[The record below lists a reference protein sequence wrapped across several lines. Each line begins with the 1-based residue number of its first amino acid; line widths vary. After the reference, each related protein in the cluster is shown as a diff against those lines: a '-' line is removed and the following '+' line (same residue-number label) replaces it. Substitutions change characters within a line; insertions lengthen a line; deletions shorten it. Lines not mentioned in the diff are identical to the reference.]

1 MNFLETII
9 EYWPRLLNGALIT
22 LTLTGMATV
31 IGGSISLPLAI
42 IRLSGHHVASLCV
55 RIYISF
61 FRGTPVLA
69 QLFLLYYG
77 SGAFSTELRSIGMW
91 WIFSEPFNCAILT
104 FSLNT
109 IAYQTEIVRGGIR
122 GVDAGQIE
130 AGRAIGMKPFTL
142 YRRIILPHAYRIAFP
157 ALGNEVILLLKSGA
171 VASVITIFDLMGET
185 KAVFAM
191 TFDFSVYA
199 WAAIIYL
206 LITTVFVKCWH
217 YLETLLNPQNRARPV
232 DG

>member
-1 MNFLETII
+1 MNFLETIV
-9 EYWPRLLNGALIT
+9 EYWPRLLDGALIT
-22 LTLTGMATV
+22 LTLTGSASL
-31 IGGSISLPLAI
+31 IGAVVSLPLAVL
-42 IRLSGHHVASLCV
+42 RLSRFRLATLLV
-55 RIYISF
+55 RLYISF

-77 SGAFSTELRSIGMW
+77 SGAFSTELKSVGIW

-109 IAYQTEIVRGGIR
+109 IAYQTEILRGGIL
-122 GVDAGQIE
+122 GVDTGEIE
-130 AGRAIGMKPFTL
+130 AGKAIGMGPLLL
-142 YRRIILPHAYRIAFP
+142 YRRIILPHAFRIAFP

-185 KAVFAM
+185 KVVFAM
-191 TFDFSVYA
+191 TFDFSVYL

-206 LITTVFVKCWH
+206 LITMVFVRCWH
-217 YLETLLNPQNRARPV
+217 FVESLLNPQFRPRSS
-232 DG
+232 G

>member
-1 MNFLETII
+1 MNFFDTIA
-9 EYWPRLLNGALIT
+9 EYWPRLLDGTLIT
-22 LTLTGMATV
+22 LTLTGLATV
-31 IGGSISLPLAI
+31 IGGTISLPLAI
-42 IRLSGHHVASLCV
+42 IRSSDIAIARFLV

-77 SGAFSTELRSIGMW
+77 SGAFSSELRSIGLW
-91 WIFSEPFNCAILT
+91 WLFSEPFNCAILT

-109 IAYQTEIVRGGIR
+109 IAYQTEIVRGGIA
-122 GVDAGQIE
+122 GVSAGEVE
-130 AGRAIGMKPFTL
+130 AGRAYGMRPITL

-206 LITTVFVKCWH
+206 TITTVFVRCWRF
-217 YLETLLNPQNRARPV
+217 LESLLNPQLRPRST
-232 DG
+232 G